1 MRAKVKMV
9 TDGDWDML
17 LGSKF
22 APYLRQE
29 VRRFSRENGVDA
41 NSKQAENFGK
51 ALAWKMMDN
60 SSKGSSN
67 FSEVVEQKA
76 APIVVNNNS
85 GSGGKGGS
93 DAIIRDVYN
102 EIDSKLKKGAGMFR
116 QGETTPA
123 GDTYRLPVNELS
135 NEAQRIV
142 TNQLKDITGGEVAE
156 QSDYYIK
163 IDPKDGLIKAY
174 DSQYRK
180 SFGED
185 GAPIGTIDFTGTNL
199 RAGQPNTKSKVATVE
214 KGNNMKA
221 AQPQKQKISGF

>member
-1 MRAKVKMV
+1 
-9 TDGDWDML
+9 ML
-17 LGSKF
+17 N
-22 APYLRQE
+22 R
-29 VRRFSRENGVDA
+29 
-41 NSKQAENFGK
+41 
-51 ALAWKMMDN
+51 
-60 SSKGSSN
+60 SSKGSST
-67 FSEVVEQKA
+67 FSEVVEKKD
-76 APIVVNNNS
+76 APIVINDNR

-123 GDTYRLPVNELS
+123 GDTYRLPVNQLS

-142 TNQLKDITGGEVAE
+142 TNQLKEITGGFVDR
-156 QSDYYIK
+156 QSLFYIK
-163 IDPKDGLIKAY
+163 RDPEDGMIKAY
-174 DSQYRK
+174 KASDLK
-180 SFGED
+180 STGED
-185 GAPIGTIDFTGTNL
+185 GEPIGTIDFTGTNL

>member
-1 MRAKVKMV
+1 MK
-9 TDGDWDML
+9 DDWDML
-17 LGSKF
+17 LDNK
-22 APYLRQE
+22 AAAMYLRQE
-29 VRRFSRENGVDA
+29 IRKYAKEIGVDP
-41 NSKQAENFGK
+41 NSTQAINFGK
-51 ALAWKMMDN
+51 TLGWDMLN
-60 SSKGSSN
+60 RSSKGSST
-67 FSEVVEQKA
+67 FSEVVEKKD
-76 APIVVNNNS
+76 APIVINDNR

-142 TNQLKDITGGEVAE
+142 TNQLKEITGGFVDR
-156 QSDYYIK
+156 QSLFYIK
-163 IDPKDGLIKAY
+163 RDSEDGMIKAY
-174 DSQYRK
+174 KASDLK
-180 SFGED
+180 STGED